1 MPMSRARWKGRI
13 VWVCETLE
21 EWRENGWYW
30 CLAVR
35 DDSWRALLV
44 GNSQDVY
51 IGYLPVVEVEV
62 VLGGFSD

>member
-1 MPMSRARWKGRI
+1 

-21 EWRENGWYW
+21 EWRENEWYW

-51 IGYLPVVEVEV
+51 ISYLPVVEVEV